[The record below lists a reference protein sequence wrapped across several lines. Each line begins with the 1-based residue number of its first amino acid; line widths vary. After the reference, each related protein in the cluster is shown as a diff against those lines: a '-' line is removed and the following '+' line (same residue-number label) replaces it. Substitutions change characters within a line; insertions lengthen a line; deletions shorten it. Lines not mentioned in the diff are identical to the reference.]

1 MGGFFHKTLWLL
13 SSFFLCL
20 ISTTNAART
29 QITPDTTLPNNT
41 VVIPEGNILRIEE
54 GTKAGTNLFH
64 SFEEFSVLS
73 GSQAFFNNSTDIG
86 NIISRVTG
94 SQVSNIDGL
103 IRANGTANLFFINPN
118 GIIFGPD
125 AQLNI
130 GGSFIAS
137 TANSLKL
144 ADGSDFSATQ
154 PQAPPL
160 LAINVP
166 IGLQFGSVQA
176 SNGQN
181 SGSIVNRSQASSL
194 VPLPPLT
201 PQIPSNVGLE
211 VLPGQT
217 IALLGRDIFLEGGN
231 LTAFQGQIELGS
243 IADSGFVSFTPTPTG
258 VVLGYEGIEN
268 FGNIE
273 LSGIASVNTIGL
285 GGGTIRLVGDT
296 VNLREVSSLLADTI
310 GDFDGSGI
318 EIQAA
323 QFQLQDL
330 AFISAGTAGTGAGGG
345 ITIDATQSVE
355 LSGIGFENFLTT
367 YISAALA
374 GTLNPLT
381 RESGLFTGTIGT
393 GTAGNITINTQ
404 QLRLSEGAIVFS
416 PTFSQGSGGN
426 LEIIA
431 SDYVEVLGSGLVTAT
446 NNIGNAGKITIDTG
460 KLTIQDGA
468 VVLTSTLGGGDG
480 GDIQVSASEL
490 VEVSKTREDSPIAT
504 TIATSSIG
512 GNGRA
517 GNLEID
523 TQSLLL
529 TGGGAIITS
538 SGVLTRDEVIFG
550 GGPGGDLTIKASDSV
565 KVSGLSEENEFRSIL
580 TTAAGSS
587 EPAGDLRIE
596 TKRLIIEDGA
606 TVTAA
611 TGAEGSGGNI
621 FVEASEAVEVIGTSE
636 DGLSPSILSASSG
649 DRFAQ
654 LFFPGI
660 IPTGAAGS
668 VIVSTKDFIVR
679 DGASVNVTSLGLGDA
694 GTLAVIAENIEL
706 DNSGSITADT
716 KSGTGGNITLQVQE
730 LLQMNSNSRISTD
743 AGSADGGNITID
755 TEILVAQGNSDI
767 TANAQQG
774 AGGRVQINAAGIF
787 GIEFREQL
795 TSEDDI
801 TATSEL
807 GPEFSGIVEINT
819 PDIDPKRGL
828 VELPENIIDTT
839 KLIATG
845 CAANQGNSFVVTG
858 RGGLPQNPI
867 ATLRS
872 QTVWQDLRLGS
883 NSTTQEL
890 PTEISTENLYPSTN
904 QIPPIVEAQGWLI
917 DAKGN
922 VELVADNA
930 VSNNSWGRVSRNFK
944 CAN

>member
-1 MGGFFHKTLWLL
+1 MSVFFQKILWLL

-20 ISTTNAART
+20 IGTTSTART
-29 QITPDTTLPNNT
+29 QIVPDSTLPNNT
-41 VVIPEGNILRIEE
+41 VVIPDGNIIRIEE
-54 GTKAGTNLFH
+54 GTRAGSNLFH
-64 SFEEFSVLS
+64 SFEEFSVVS

-118 GIIFGPD
+118 GIIFGPQ

-130 GGSFIAS
+130 GGSFISS

-144 ADGSDFSATQ
+144 ADGSDFSATE

-166 IGLQFGSVQA
+166 IGLQFGPVQA
-176 SNGQN
+176 GSGQN
-181 SGSIVNRSQASSL
+181 QGSIINRSQASSL
-194 VPLPPLT
+194 VPLPLLT

-231 LTAFQGQIELGS
+231 LTAFQGRIELGS
-243 IADSGFVSFTPTPTG
+243 VADSGFVSFNPTPTG
-258 VVLGYEGIEN
+258 LVLGYEGIEN

-285 GGGTIRLVGDT
+285 GGGTIRVVGDE
-296 VNLREVSSLLADTI
+296 VSLREGSNLLADTI
-310 GDFDGSGI
+310 GNFDGAGI
-318 EIQAA
+318 EIEAA
-323 QFQLQDL
+323 QFKLQDL
-330 AFISAGTAGTGAGGG
+330 AFISAGTVGAGAGGS
-345 ITIDATQSVE
+345 ITIDATESVE
-355 LSGIGFENFLTT
+355 LRGIGFENFLTT
-367 YISAALA
+367 YINAALA

-416 PTFSQGSGGN
+416 PTFSQGAGG
-426 LEIIA
+426 IIDISA
-431 SDYVEVLGSGLVTAT
+431 SDSVEVLGSGLVTAT
-446 NNIGNAGKITIDTG
+446 NNTGNAGKITIDTG
-460 KLTIQDGA
+460 KLTVQDGA
-468 VVLTSTLGGGDG
+468 VVLTSTLGGGEG
-480 GDIQVSASEL
+480 GDIQVRASEL

-504 TIATSSIG
+504 AIATSSIG
-512 GNGRA
+512 GNGKA
-517 GNLEID
+517 GNLEIN

-529 TGGGAIITS
+529 EGGGAIITS
-538 SGVLTRDEVIFG
+538 SGVLTRDEAILG
-550 GGPGGDLTIKASDSV
+550 GGPGGNLTIKASESV
-565 KVSGLSEENEFRSIL
+565 KVSGLSAENEFRSIL

-606 TVTAA
+606 AVTAA
-611 TGAEGSGGNI
+611 TGGEGSGGNI
-621 FVEASEAVEVIGTSE
+621 FVEASLSVEVIGTSE

-654 LFFPGI
+654 LFFTEI

-668 VIVSTKDFIVR
+668 LTIATQDFIVT

-694 GTLAVIAENIEL
+694 GTLAVLAENIEL

-716 KSGTGGNITLQVQE
+716 KSGAGGNITLQVQE
-730 LLQMNSNSRISTD
+730 LLQMGGNSTISTD
-743 AGSADGGNITID
+743 AGNADGGNILID
-755 TEILVAQGNSDI
+755 TEILVAQENSDI

-774 AGGRVQINAAGIF
+774 SGGRVQINAAGIF
-787 GIEFREQL
+787 GTQFREQE
-795 TSEDDI
+795 TPESDI
-801 TATSEL
+801 TASSQL
-807 GPEFSGIVEINT
+807 GPEFSGIVEINR
-819 PDIDPKRGL
+819 PDVDPKRGL

-839 KLIATG
+839 KLIARG
-845 CAANQGNSFVVTG
+845 CVAAQGNSFVVTG
-858 RGGLPQNPI
+858 RGGLPQNPT

-872 QTVWQDLRLGS
+872 QTVWRDLRLGDD
-883 NSTTQEL
+883 STGEEL
-890 PTEISTENLYPSTN
+890 STEVPAENFYPSPP

-917 DAKGN
+917 DANGN
-922 VELVADNA
+922 VELVADNG
-930 VSNNSWGRVSRNFK
+930 VSNNRWGGVSRNYD
-944 CAN
+944 CTN